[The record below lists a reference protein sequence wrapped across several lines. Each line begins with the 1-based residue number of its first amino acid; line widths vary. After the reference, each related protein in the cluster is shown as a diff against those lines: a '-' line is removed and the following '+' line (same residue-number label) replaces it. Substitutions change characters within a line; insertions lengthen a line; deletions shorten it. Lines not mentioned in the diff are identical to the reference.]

1 MFPLS
6 VINYVKIGAIA
17 LLLVGVFAFGW
28 ASRNRD
34 YMDYKQRVESAQKA
48 QEAHVESVKKQQEIT
63 TKGIQDEY
71 DAKISLI
78 RQYYSNGVRQPNGSK
93 PMSSISSTSA
103 ISDVSTAYNQLI
115 ESCAETTQQLVS
127 LQKWLNEQIGIQ

>member
-6 VINYVKIGAIA
+6 VINYVKLAGVIII
-17 LLLVGVFAFGW
+17 LLGVFSFGW
-28 ASRNRD
+28 SVRNRD
-34 YMDYKQRVESAQKA
+34 YQAYKAEIYSAQKA
-48 QEAHVESVKKQQEIT
+48 QEAHVESIKKQQEIT

-103 ISDVSTAYNQLI
+103 IADVSTAYNQLI
-115 ESCAETTQQLVS
+115 ESCAETTQQLAS

>member
-6 VINYVKIGAIA
+6 VINYVKLAGIVV
-17 LLLVGVFAFGW
+17 LLFGTFAFGW
-28 ASRNRD
+28 NVRNSD
-34 YMDYKQRVESAQKA
+34 FKAYKAEINNVQKE

-71 DAKISLI
+71 DAKLSLI

-93 PMSSISSTSA
+93 PMSSISTTTA
-103 ISDVSTAYNQLI
+103 IADVSTAYNQLI